1 MRLSGH
7 KASPS
12 APRWRTR
19 PRVALFGLI
28 GVNFVVFVAQLL
40 VQAYRPAAIPEY
52 LGLSDRG
59 IDQAY
64 AWEFFTAMF
73 LQAGVLTFAANLF
86 VLYFIG
92 RDLECILGQKHFVYL
107 YLLGAVGG
115 ELSHLFLM
123 PSTSVLLA
131 ASGGIAALVVAFGT
145 ILPELEVAGSILF
158 LLPIRLKAKH
168 CAAALGAC
176 ALLLLVIDRHGVVGH
191 SAWLGGAAA
200 GWLYAHLLGFGRPSF
215 VQRVL
220 RERRL
225 ERERRRQMS
234 AEEFITEEIDPILEK
249 ISRHGLGSLSRA
261 ERRALAEAREKMAG
275 QI

>member
-1 MRLSGH
+1 MRLSGR

-12 APRWRTR
+12 TPRWR
-19 PRVALFGLI
+19 PRAPVALFALL

-40 VQAYRPAAIPEY
+40 LQAYQPAAIPQY
-52 LGLSDRG
+52 LGLSYRG
-59 IDQAY
+59 IDHAY

-73 LQAGVLTFAANLF
+73 LHAGVLGFAANLF
-86 VLYFIG
+86 VLYFVG
-92 RDLECILGQKHFVYL
+92 RDLECILGQKHFLYL

-123 PSTSVLLA
+123 PATSVLLA
-131 ASGGIAALVVAFGT
+131 ASGGVAALVVAFGT

-158 LLPIRLKAKH
+158 LVPIKLKAKH
-168 CAAALGAC
+168 CAAALGAL
-176 ALLLLVIDRHGVVGH
+176 ALLLLVIDRHGVVSH

-200 GWLYAHLLGFGRPSF
+200 GWLYAHLLGFGRPSL

-225 ERERRRQMS
+225 ERERRRRMS
-234 AEEFITEEIDPILEK
+234 AEEFIAEKIDPILEK
-249 ISRHGLGSLSRA
+249 ISRRGLGSLSRA
-261 ERRALAEAREKMAG
+261 ERRALAEAREKMAAP
-275 QI
+275 I